1 MKKGRFSKT
10 EISFIKKN
18 CQSLSYGELGT
29 RLDRDPESVEKFI
42 KEKLGKNV
50 SSTEERAVQAEYDL
64 KTRLYWKDLKEQF
77 SKDELEMILFHWGR
91 MIGQFRDDVLPTEEL
106 QVLDTIK
113 LEILMN
119 RALKEQQKSMKS
131 IEDLEDWV
139 TREKGISIEDRDLDK
154 IFNLERQIAVLRASQ
169 ESLNKDYKDLQQ
181 KKGVMLRDL
190 KATREQRVKKL
201 EDSKQTFVG
210 WIKKLAEDPTHA
222 REIGLSLEK
231 MRIAY
236 EQEEAKLSEYH
247 QYEDGGLDQPF
258 LTPETAKDD

>member
-1 MKKGRFSKT
+1 MKKGRFSKE
-10 EISFIKKN
+10 EIVFIKK
-18 CQSLSYGELGT
+18 SFEHISYKEIGEQ
-29 RLDRDPESVEKFI
+29 LDRDPESVEKFI

-64 KTRLYWKDLKEQF
+64 KTRLYWKDLKDQF

-139 TREKGISIEDRDLDK
+139 VREKQLSIEDRDMDR
-154 IFNLERQIAVLRASQ
+154 IFNLERQVAVLRASQ

-181 KKGVMLRDL
+181 KKGMMLRDL
-190 KATREQRVKKL
+190 KATREQRIKKL

-210 WIKKLAEDPTHA
+210 WIKKLAEDPVYS
-222 REIGLSLEK
+222 REIGIDLEK
-231 MRIAY
+231 MRMAY
-236 EQEEAKLSEYH
+236 QQEEARLSEYH
-247 QYEDGGLDQPF
+247 QYEDGGIDQPF
-258 LTPETAKDD
+258 LTPETTKDD

>member
-1 MKKGRFSKT
+1 
-10 EISFIKKN
+10 
-18 CQSLSYGELGT
+18 
-29 RLDRDPESVEKFI
+29 
-42 KEKLGKNV
+42 
-50 SSTEERAVQAEYDL
+50 
-64 KTRLYWKDLKEQF
+64 
-77 SKDELEMILFHWGR
+77 

-119 RALKEQQKSMKS
+119 RALKEQQKSMRD

-139 TREKGISIEDRDLDK
+139 TKEKQVSIEDRDMDR

-190 KATREQRVKKL
+190 KATREQRIKKL
-201 EDSKQTFVG
+201 EDSKQTFTG
-210 WIKKLAEDPTHA
+210 WIKKLVEDPIYT
-222 REIGLSLEK
+222 REIGLDMEK
-231 MRIAY
+231 MRMAY
-236 EQEEAKLSEYH
+236 QKEEARLSEYH

-258 LTPETAKDD
+258 LTPETAKDDD

>member
-1 MKKGRFSKT
+1 MKKGRFSKE
-10 EISFIKKN
+10 EIVFIKK
-18 CQSLSYGELGT
+18 SFEHISYKKIGEQ
-29 RLDRDPESVEKFI
+29 LDRDPESVEKFI

-64 KTRLYWKDLKEQF
+64 KTRLYWKDLKDQF

-139 TREKGISIEDRDLDK
+139 VREKQLSIEDRDLDR

-181 KKGVMLRDL
+181 KKGMMLRDL
-190 KATREQRVKKL
+190 KATREQRIKKL

-210 WIKKLAEDPTHA
+210 WIKKLAEDPA
-222 REIGLSLEK
+222 YSRKIGIDLEK

-236 EQEEAKLSEYH
+236 KQEEARLSEYH
-247 QYEDGGLDQPF
+247 QYEDGVIDQPF
-258 LTPETAKDD
+258 LTPETARDD